1 MKPSVFFYNLR
12 QGFKNIFRHGVMS
25 TASVLVLVGGMILCG
40 TFYIAIDTIDR
51 NFNNINNLN
60 VIEVRMSKEYTED
73 QVAAIG
79 EKLREIC
86 DDSDIMTEGDT
97 GEKVRFISADEH
109 LEIMRSQGNSE
120 WIDELLSDTS
130 GGEDG
135 DADNHF
141 VNPLRSSY
149 RLYFKN
155 LSDFDAVTR
164 VRNRIDS
171 ITLTDENGAEFDAVP
186 TEDIMDYIDLYG
198 NVMNVKKTLYIAGI
212 WLLAILLLISL
223 FAIMNTVKLGV
234 FARRNEITFMRLCG
248 ATKHFIRMPYIVE
261 GIIIGLFS
269 AGVAFGIEFYIYQY
283 LLRDIVSSTLGSAEA
298 VMADFSEY
306 SMLLL
311 AGYAAIGLFTGIVSS
326 SLSLKKYLKA

>member
-1 MKPSVFFYNLR
+1 MKPSVFFYNLC

-60 VIEVRMSKEYTED
+60 VIEVRMNKEYTDE
-73 QVAAIG
+73 QIAAIG

-109 LEIMRSQGNSE
+109 LEIMRAQGNSE
-120 WIDELLSDTS
+120 WIDGLFDDTS
-130 GGEDG
+130 APEG
-135 DADNHF
+135 DMDNHF
-141 VNPLRSSY
+141 VNPLRASY

-171 ITLTDENGAEFDAVP
+171 ITLTSENGTEFDAVP

-234 FARRNEITFMRLCG
+234 FSRRNEITFMRLCG

-269 AGVAFGIEFYIYQY
+269 ACVAFGIEFYIYQY

-298 VMADFSEY
+298 VLADFSEY
-306 SMLLL
+306 SMLLI